1 MNLPPEEE
9 RFRRILVAVDGSEN
23 SRRAAKVAIELAAK
37 FGAKLDVLHVVPK
50 LTYEFTP
57 LSLTRAAVPPTGY
70 GQLYAEARK
79 EAEKY
84 VGDIVSEAHVRGIVA
99 RGDVLEDKPSIVET
113 IVDYSKSREADL
125 IVTGTRGR
133 GGFRKPRRQRVKR
146 GCSSCRVPGPNS
158 QIARLENCLDSFLTG
173 LSITRTS
180 LYHNENC

>member
-1 MNLPPEEE
+1 LKMPQEAWH
-9 RFRRILVAVDGSEN
+9 FGRILVAVDGSEN
-23 SRRAAKVAIELAAK
+23 SKRAARIALELAVK

-84 VGDIVSEAHVRGIVA
+84 VGDIVAEAHARGLVA
-99 RGDVLEDKPSIVET
+99 RGEVLEDKPSIVET
-113 IVDYSKSREADL
+113 IVDYSKSEEADL

-133 GGFRKPRRQRVKR
+133 GGFKKLVIGSVSSGVVAHADCPVLVVK
-146 GCSSCRVPGPNS
+146 
-158 QIARLENCLDSFLTG
+158 
-173 LSITRTS
+173 
-180 LYHNENC
+180 